1 MGDHETAGGGA
12 LDRRAAATRQL
23 RWYSGLGLLLLAF
36 MPILSFTLFA
46 TDPGAADNEL
56 VPVFIGGPVNLVGAA
71 FVIRSMTS
79 RVPAA
84 SSRMLAI
91 GAALILLGD
100 VLLIGIR
107 AAIT

>member
-1 MGDHETAGGGA
+1 MID
-12 LDRRAAATRQL
+12 ATRQL
-23 RWYSGLGLLLLAF
+23 RWYGGLGLIFLAF
-36 MPILSFTLFA
+36 MPVLGFTLLA

-56 VPVFIGGPVNLVGAA
+56 IPVFVGGPVNVAGVV

-79 RVPAA
+79 RDPAS

-91 GAALILLGD
+91 GGALILLGD
-100 VLLIGIR
+100 VLLVGIR

>member
-1 MGDHETAGGGA
+1 MID
-12 LDRRAAATRQL
+12 ATRQL
-23 RWYSGLGLLLLAF
+23 RWYSGLGLLFLAF
-36 MPILSFTLFA
+36 IPVLSFTLLA

-56 VPVFIGGPVNLVGAA
+56 IPVFIGGPVNLAGAA

-79 RVPAA
+79 REPAA

-91 GAALILLGD
+91 GGALILLGD